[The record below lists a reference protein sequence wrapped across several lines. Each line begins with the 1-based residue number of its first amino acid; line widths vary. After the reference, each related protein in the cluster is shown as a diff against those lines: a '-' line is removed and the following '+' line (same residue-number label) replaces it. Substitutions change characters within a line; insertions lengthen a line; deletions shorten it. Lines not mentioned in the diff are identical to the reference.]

1 MGEVAVG
8 SEMTREGARD
18 HVLVSR
24 PLLVHLGGLTPACEG
39 VYPRW
44 G

>member
-24 PLLVHLGGLTPACEG
+24 PLLRVGGYPLWG
-39 VYPRW
+39 VRPPT